1 MSQHYFSTT
10 YQDRPITVLAGWDRP
25 LSQHFMVIEHDDADD
40 DTSDKDIYLY
50 SNLHDSKAWGQDWSY
65 FQRKLDWTNTVERLT
80 IMSNIVL
87 AMGTRPQGATSLS
100 SLVKPRC
107 SEGLVSFYLGLPT
120 ESVDMSVLIFPS
132 FPPRSNTTAVGAARV
147 FSVAQRFTERHCP
160 RNSLVQHVVHGRGT
174 VAACDGHLRH
184 VDFEVQVTKHVSE
197 LSEAEWPEDVEPGT
211 LVSVSWID
219 LTRQV
224 VSVAELRELERVATD
239 KYQRWGS

>member
-1 MSQHYFSTT
+1 MAA
-10 YQDRPITVLAGWDRP
+10 RA
-25 LSQHFMVIEHDDADD
+25 IELKH
-40 DTSDKDIYLY
+40 
-50 SNLHDSKAWGQDWSY
+50 
-65 FQRKLDWTNTVERLT
+65 
-80 IMSNIVL
+80 IVL

-100 SLVKPRC
+100 SLEKPRC
-107 SEGLVSFYLGLPT
+107 NKALVSFYLGLPT
-120 ESVDMSVLIFPS
+120 ESVDMSVLNFPS
-132 FPPRSNTTAVGAARV
+132 FSPRSNTKAIGAARV

-197 LSEAEWPEDVEPGT
+197 LSGAEFPEDFEPGT

-224 VSVAELRELERVATD
+224 VHVAELRELERVATN
-239 KYQRWGS
+239 KFIRWGS